1 MYSSWLM
8 VPCLKGALSA
18 TAEANLLARVTL
30 ISFSTR
36 LSHSLILGFSAIE
49 TGVLNVI
56 SSPSFEERP
65 VTRVLSSLSTMAA
78 TPANIFLKCFCSR
91 GMFLLLPM
99 ISSRSSSPTK

>member
-1 MYSSWLM
+1 M

-49 TGVLNVI
+49 TGVLKSPT
-56 SSPSFEERP
+56 SSPSLEERP